1 MITLFNYLLIFNVF
15 AGGFV
20 LFTSPFE
27 FYAGYIFLLIF
38 LIGYVIRY
46 HRISINLN
54 FLVLLVVLSIASI
67 FNIFAGNNT
76 GVLFLKQVVGILL
89 NGLAYYLL
97 VKVNQYDVQKL
108 FKVYLQIALIVA
120 LIGIFQ
126 ELSFLVGFQ
135 PGYDYSWI
143 IKKWQYMPATGGM
156 LRVNSIFAEP
166 SHLAISMAP
175 ALFVALAALLKSH
188 VFYLDKKASIAIVV
202 CFILTFSIV
211 AYVAIFISVFF
222 LYFNVRKIKHIFLVA
237 LLIAISGCVAYYMIP
252 EIRMRVGDAIG
263 IATGSR
269 QLTESHLSIY
279 ALVSNAFVAAQSFL
293 GSMLFGSGLGSH
305 PVSYDAF
312 MNSHLAGTLWGQG
325 YVGVNRSDAGSL
337 LLRLISETGLFGV
350 IAVFYFMFRFR
361 ITNEQNK
368 DLWVLSSAI
377 FVIFLMQLL
386 RQGHYFYNGFFF
398 FVWLYYFAYKMWHAA
413 SSSGFLGKK

>member
-54 FLVLLVVLSIASI
+54 FLVLLAVLSIASI

-76 GVLFLKQVVGILL
+76 GVLLLKQVVGILL

-108 FKVYLQIALIVA
+108 FKVYLQIAFIVA

-166 SHLAISMAP
+166 SHLAVSMAP
-175 ALFVALAALLKSH
+175 AFFVALRAVLRNDT
-188 VFYLDKKASIAIVV
+188 FYISKKAGVAIIT
-202 CFILTFSIV
+202 CFILTFSAV
-211 AYVAIFISVFF
+211 AYAAVFISLFFIHFNIKKAQHALAVIVTIVF
-222 LYFNVRKIKHIFLVA
+222 L
-237 LLIAISGCVAYYMIP
+237 GCLSYHVIP
-252 EIRMRVGDAIG
+252 EIRMRVDDAIG
-263 IATGSR
+263 IVTGSR

-279 ALVSNAFVAAQSFL
+279 ALVSNAFVAAQSFA
-293 GSMLFGSGLGSH
+293 GNMLFGSGLGSH

-312 MNSHLAGTLWGQG
+312 MNSYLAGTLWGQG

-350 IAVFYFMFRFR
+350 IAVFYFIFRFR

-398 FVWLYYFAYKMWHAA
+398 FVWLYYFAYKMRHTA
-413 SSSGFLGKK
+413 SSSGFFGKK